1 MYLKLQSVINYHSW
15 KLNMILL
22 FKKEGAY
29 EVVIGEESKPAQP
42 AYLKKL
48 TKMQYKDRLNADHA
62 AAWAAAQ
69 TASSAGSMMVT
80 SQNKESIIIAAAEAP
95 ASQSSSESLI
105 LTQDNIK
112 NLYQS
117 HKKE

>member
-1 MYLKLQSVINYHSW
+1 
-15 KLNMILL
+15 MISL
-22 FKKEGAY
+22 FKKKEAY
-29 EVVIGEESKPAQP
+29 KVVTSKESKPEQP
-42 AYLKKL
+42 AYLRKL
-48 TKMQYKDRLNADHA
+48 TKMQFKDRLIADHA

-69 TASSAGSMMVT
+69 AASSAGSTMVT
-80 SQNKESIIIAAAEAP
+80 PQSEESTAAARAAASAP
-95 ASQSSSESLI
+95 QPPSEPSI